1 MESAALDDEFNSD
14 KRNIHPT
21 NLLPQLKAK
30 TKNRNNKTNS
40 NYKKHYRS
48 NSSYSSIRENALLSK
63 TYDEDNDNE
72 QQHEYIKNLKV
83 YGYMIIVITWLV
95 FTISIGTI
103 FNLWQWCFKFDSSY
117 LESLKSIS
125 WINIIINDI
134 NQQNNNAVD
143 NYYIL
148 YFFLIFVIL
157 WIWAVD
163 SWISMKLFRHSKG
176 GGS

>member
-1 MESAALDDEFNSD
+1 MESAALNDVFNLH
-14 KRNIHPT
+14 KRFENPKKLVSQH
-21 NLLPQLKAK
+21 KAK
-30 TKNRNNKTNS
+30 TINRNNKNNS

-48 NSSYSSIRENALLSK
+48 NSSYSSIRENALSSN
-63 TYDEDNDNE
+63 TYGEDNDNE

-103 FNLWQWCFKFDSSY
+103 FNLWQWCFKFDPYY

-125 WINIIINDI
+125 WINVIINDI
-134 NQQNNNAVD
+134 NQQNSNAVD

>member
-1 MESAALDDEFNSD
+1 MKSAALDDQFSSGKGIAYPKEL
-14 KRNIHPT
+14 I
-21 NLLPQLKAK
+21 PQLKTK
-30 TKNRNNKTNS
+30 TKNRNNKNNS
-40 NYKKHYRS
+40 IYKKHYRS
-48 NSSYSSIRENALLSK
+48 NSSYSSIRENLFLNN
-63 TYDEDNDNE
+63 TEDNDNE
-72 QQHEYIKNLKV
+72 QQQEYIKNLKV
-83 YGYMIIVITWLV
+83 YGYMIIIITWLV

-103 FNLWQWCFKFDSSY
+103 FNLWQWCFKFNPYY
-117 LESLKSIS
+117 LESLKSIP
-125 WINIIINDI
+125 WIDVIINDI
-134 NQQNNNAVD
+134 NQQNSNAVD